1 MPILDFTPRRE
12 AAEPSDPFDTSIKH
26 LLEKVFKDNNHDG
39 PVALAFKEAE
49 ITTITE
55 FLALDK
61 DDINELEFENSEG
74 RTKKLSLMTR
84 KKLKGAVAWGK
95 IEPAGPLT
103 RARWASVTTEDV
115 LAAITQ
121 EQPSNVLSQVVL
133 ELFQSRCATKLRRES
148 PDVCRT
154 WGLNPRLRAP

>member
-12 AAEPSDPFDTSIKH
+12 AAETTDPFDTSIKH
-26 LLEKVFKDNNHDG
+26 LLEKVFKEDNHDG

-49 ITTITE
+49 ITTITK
-55 FLALDK
+55 FLSLDK

-74 RTKKLSLMTR
+74 STKKLSLMTQ

-95 IEPAGPLT
+95 TEPPGPQT
-103 RARWASVTTEDV
+103 RARWASVNTEEV

-121 EQPSNVLSQVVL
+121 EQPSNEDDFCSV
-133 ELFQSRCATKLRRES
+133 QS
-148 PDVCRT
+148 
-154 WGLNPRLRAP
+154 GLTSTAS

>member
-1 MPILDFTPRRE
+1 MRAAILNFTPSRD
-12 AAEPSDPFDTSIKH
+12 AAETADPFDTSIKH
-26 LLEKVFKDNNHDG
+26 LLEKVFNDTNHDG

-49 ITTITE
+49 ITEINE

-95 IEPAGPLT
+95 MHLL
-103 RARWASVTTEDV
+103 V
-115 LAAITQ
+115 Q
-121 EQPSNVLSQVVL
+121 
-133 ELFQSRCATKLRRES
+133 
-148 PDVCRT
+148 
-154 WGLNPRLRAP
+154 